1 MEYKQHSELLSRYDE
16 IHSVFQTNL
25 LFDRDLI
32 KNSRN
37 IFKIDELKNI
47 AKPKDLEVVA
57 LLGGLPFSQNFQE
70 SVLLVQNKIRQILN
84 QKLNYMVKKE
94 NLGVEL
100 LVLKW
105 PKNKRNFIL
114 EKKVIEYID
123 KLNLQEFFLF
133 FDGIQI
139 HNDGC
144 IIVRGFDS
152 NNQFTKLRKKIFEK
166 FPEIPIKQ
174 SNLVHVPI
182 GRILTEINKE
192 DSYKLIDL
200 VQTTRAKNEFFPIEK
215 INSIKIIHEEKWYM
229 EKRSTIKTWN
239 FKK

>member
-1 MEYKQHSELLSRYDE
+1 MKYKQHLKLLSRYDD
-16 IHSVFQTNL
+16 IYSVFQTNL
-25 LFDRDLI
+25 LFDKVLI
-32 KNSRN
+32 KNSRD
-37 IFKIDELKNI
+37 IFSIDELKNI

-57 LLGGLPFSQNFQE
+57 LLGGLPFSQKFQE
-70 SVLLVQNKIRQILN
+70 SVLLVQNKIREIIS
-84 QKLNYMVKKE
+84 QKLNYMVIKE

-105 PKNKRNFIL
+105 PKNKRNLIL
-114 EKKVIEYID
+114 EKEIIKYID
-123 KLNLQEFFLF
+123 KLNFKEFYLF

-166 FPEIPIKQ
+166 FPEIPTKQ

-182 GRILTEINKE
+182 GRILTEITQE
-192 DSYKLIDL
+192 ESYKLKLFVNTESFHFEIL
-200 VQTTRAKNEFFPIEK
+200 SLKLFCIGLMQAQLIRT
-215 INSIKIIHEEKWYM
+215 
-229 EKRSTIKTWN
+229 STGP
-239 FKK
+239 